1 MNIADVVLRYYLEIS
16 MAATVSAVGFMY
28 RRVNINRTEAKVE
41 ATAIMD
47 GMRDLLRD
55 RILGLWRVCKIQTGL
70 SIEDRDNLESMYK
83 SYHNLKGNGNIE
95 DVYQK
100 DEGIPNYRLKKGA
113 STGMW
118 GNGRCVF
125 FRGEAEREG
134 FPPPLYQTIQGN
146 KRIIYVVKMC

>member
-100 DEGIPNYRLKKGA
+100 MKAYP
-113 STGMW
+113 
-118 GNGRCVF
+118 
-125 FRGEAEREG
+125 
-134 FPPPLYQTIQGN
+134 
-146 KRIIYVVKMC
+146 IID